1 MSKSSASPHKRAK
14 KCFYLCRWRV
24 IFNFFFQSL
33 ADNKNQR
40 KCFENFFGCQGH
52 FALSLLNQIFR
63 PFDCQMHFKLEFRL
77 EKYDLKMLILG
88 VQKFAWA
95 SLVVFLTIM
104 TITAIVCVTVTKN
117 KTYEVKFQKIYQ
129 K

>member
-1 MSKSSASPHKRAK
+1 
-14 KCFYLCRWRV
+14 
-24 IFNFFFQSL
+24 
-33 ADNKNQR
+33 
-40 KCFENFFGCQGH
+40 
-52 FALSLLNQIFR
+52 
-63 PFDCQMHFKLEFRL
+63 MHFNLGFRF

-117 KTYEVKFQKIYQ
+117 KTYEVKFKKINQK
-129 K
+129 